1 MIKLFNNIESLEN
14 DLKVIL
20 DGKQIK
26 DYKILLTLNNTI
38 KCYVITEN
46 REALKRFQDKYPTV
60 EFQAISIQDY
70 KENEDIYSTIFD
82 GDDKVNVTSTQ
93 KHLSNLLNPIEKKD
107 WKGFPV
113 ITFYSYKGGVGR
125 STALASC
132 AAYLSNH
139 YSKKIVIL
147 DCDFEAPGFTNFFIE
162 NPSHP
167 VYKNGLVEYFIDS
180 QDGLDNIVLK
190 DYYWEASKFYSGKG
204 SIYVFPAG
212 NLDVSTPVGKRFHT
226 NLVHYLN
233 GLTRID
239 TFSKDILV
247 DQFGQLFE
255 LIKHDINPDVVLI
268 DSKTGFNDIF
278 GVSAFRLSDCVVG
291 FFGNN
296 EQTYPGLY
304 FFLSLLR
311 QENCPKLILANSIIP
326 AQGKRRWFKSFED
339 TVNGYLS
346 SFPVK
351 DEPYSIKMFP
361 IPYNDVLKVLGTTD
375 EDKQD
380 YIDIVQ
386 GNIFPDYN
394 SLFEAIYDVTEDELA
409 ANRKEIKEAESNLR
423 SSNFQEHNSIEFS
436 SGVLPVEESEARRL
450 KVDILKDLQENMPKL
465 YAEDIED
472 FDREF
477 REKRYFYRECME
489 DLFNPDKILVLGNK
503 GTGKS
508 YIYRS
513 LKNRNIVSELRK
525 RANKNNTEYKFIHAV
540 ERSNKM
546 IDTIKFDNDDFSN
559 GTDLFF
565 ERFWTVYIWDAIMLE
580 KPFGFVTQL
589 ETRAISDDN
598 ATAEWF
604 RKIISDNDKIIKIEN
619 DLVKLDKYLYQSGK
633 VQIVIIFDDL
643 DVIVKPDKWSER
655 ISPLINLCKKMS
667 FNCISPK
674 LFLRSDLFEKITN
687 INNKNELENRTIDI
701 EWNRQELFAYF
712 FKLVLSNSKDKF
724 FRLMQL
730 YDYPHVYTNKVKTN
744 LTKAGN
750 QPPLDDYTLK
760 HLCTVFF
767 GKYADTKGSPNFG
780 ESYDWFFLNLKNA
793 NGTISLRPFI
803 DLLTISIREALKK
816 DKSENPILPP
826 YYYTNG
832 QARSEAVENHFK
844 DLASERGNEDLIPI
858 FDYIRDKAS
867 HRYKKVQ
874 LTQKEFFDLLDLI
887 LENCYLKDNHTKDQI
902 IDFLTVNGI
911 IRSKFIRLGNS
922 VHKNYQFALLYKYY
936 LGLKSRDKNK
946 HRYQNG

>member
-1 MIKLFNNIESLEN
+1 MIKLFSNIEALEES
-14 DLKVIL
+14 LKVFISS
-20 DGKQIK
+20 KSIK
-26 DYKILLTLNNTI
+26 DFRIILTLNNTI
-38 KCYVITEN
+38 KCYILGGRNDVIGYLQN
-46 REALKRFQDKYPTV
+46 KFPTA
-60 EFQAISIQDY
+60 EFQLINDEEY
-70 KENEDIYSTIFD
+70 RDNEDIYTSIFE
-82 GDDKVNVTSTQ
+82 GKDKVNVTSTQ
-93 KHLSNLLNPIEKKD
+93 KHLSNLLNPIEEKT

-139 YSKKIVIL
+139 YNKKVVIL

-180 QDGLDNIVLK
+180 QDGLENIVLK
-190 DYYWEASKFYSGKG
+190 DYYWEVSKYYSGKG

-212 NLDVSTPVGKRFHT
+212 NLDVSTPVGKRFPT

-233 GLTRID
+233 GLTRVD
-239 TFSKDILV
+239 TFSKDVLV
-247 DQFGQLFE
+247 GQFNQLFE

-268 DSKTGFNDIF
+268 DSRTGFNDIF

-304 FFLSLLR
+304 FFLNLLK
-311 QENCPKLILANSIIP
+311 QENCPNLILANSIIP
-326 AQGKRRWFKSFED
+326 AQGKRRWFKSFEEI
-339 TVNGYLS
+339 VNGYLS
-346 SFPVK
+346 SFAVK
-351 DEPYSIKMFP
+351 DTPYNIKMFP
-361 IPYNDVLKVLGTTD
+361 IPYSDVLKMLGTID

-380 YIDIVQ
+380 YIDIIQ
-386 GNIFPDYN
+386 GNTFPDYN
-394 SLFEAIYDVTEDELA
+394 SLFEAIYDVTEDKKS
-409 ANRKEIKEAESNLR
+409 ANKDIKEIVSKVETSAQS
-423 SSNFQEHNSIEFS
+423 EHNKIELV
-436 SGVLPVEESEARRL
+436 SGVEPIEESEARRL

-472 FDREF
+472 FDREYK
-477 REKRYFYRECME
+477 EKRYFYRECME

-513 LKNRNIVSELRK
+513 LKNRNIVSELQK
-525 RANKNNTEYKFIHAV
+525 RANKNNNEYKFIHAV

-546 IDTIKFDNDDFSN
+546 IDTIKFDNDDFSK

-580 KPFGFVTQL
+580 NPYGFETQL
-589 ETRAISDDN
+589 EVKTINDDN
-598 ATAEWF
+598 LTAEWF
-604 RKIISDNDKIIKIEN
+604 RKIISDNDKIIKIEE
-619 DLVKLDKYLYQSGK
+619 DLTKLDKYLYQSGK
-633 VQIVIIFDDL
+633 GQIVIIFDDL
-643 DVIVKPDKWSER
+643 DVIVKPHKWSER

-730 YDYPHVYTNKVKTN
+730 YDYPHIYTNKVKAN

-803 DLLTISIREALKK
+803 DLLTISISEALKK
-816 DKSENPILPP
+816 DKSEKPILPP

-867 HRYKKVQ
+867 HKYKKVQ
-874 LTQKEFFDLLDLI
+874 LSQKEFFDLLDLI
-887 LENCYLKDNHTKDQI
+887 LDNCELKDNHTKDQI
-902 IDFLTVNGI
+902 IDFLTINGI

-936 LGLKSRDKNK
+936 LGLKSRDRNRR
-946 HRYQNG
+946 RYQND

>member
-1 MIKLFNNIESLEN
+1 MIKLFCNIETIEKKLN
-14 DLKVIL
+14 QLLKEGGIS
-20 DGKQIK
+20 
-26 DYKILLTLNNTI
+26 DYKILLTLNNTTN
-38 KCYVITEN
+38 CYVISNDNSIMES
-46 REALKRFQDKYPTV
+46 LKEEYPNV
-60 EFQAISIQDY
+60 EFKIISQQEYRD
-70 KENEDIYSTIFD
+70 NEDIYESIFSSK
-82 GDDKVNVTSTQ
+82 DKVNVSSTQ
-93 KHLSNLLNPIEKKD
+93 KHLSNLLNPIEKNTRNE
-107 WKGFPV
+107 FPV

-125 STALASC
+125 STTLASC

-139 YSKKIVIL
+139 YEKKVVIL

-167 VYKNGLVEYFIDS
+167 VYKNGLVEFFIDS
-180 QDGLDNIVLK
+180 QDGLENIVLK
-190 DYYWEASKFYSGKG
+190 DYYWEVSKFYSGKG

-212 NLDVSTPVGKRFHT
+212 NLDVSESVGKRFPT
-226 NLVHYLN
+226 NLIHYLN
-233 GLTRID
+233 GLTRLD
-239 TFSKDILV
+239 TFSKDVLV
-247 DQFGQLFE
+247 EQFRQLFE
-255 LIKHDINPDVVLI
+255 LIKNDINPDVLLI
-268 DSKTGFNDIF
+268 DSRTGFNDIF
-278 GVSAFRLSDCVVG
+278 GVSAFRLSNCVVG

-304 FFLSLLR
+304 FFLNLLK
-311 QENCPKLILANSIIP
+311 QENCPNLILANSIIP

-339 TVNGYLS
+339 TVNGYLL

-351 DEPYSIKMFP
+351 DNPYSIKMFP
-361 IPYNDVLKVLGTTD
+361 IPYSDVLKVLGTID
-375 EDKQD
+375 EDRED
-380 YIDIVQ
+380 YIDIIQ
-386 GNIFPDYN
+386 GNTFPDYN
-394 SLFEAIYDVTEDELA
+394 ALFDAIYDVAEDNKA
-409 ANRKEIKEAESNLR
+409 DINNKTNDIKKHVTSTIEQSKAEPQLGD
-423 SSNFQEHNSIEFS
+423 SSSK
-436 SGVLPVEESEARRL
+436 ESEARKL
-450 KVDILKDLQENMPKL
+450 KVEILKDLQENMPKL

-472 FDREF
+472 FDIEF
-477 REKRYFYRECME
+477 KEKRYFYRECME
-489 DLFNPDKILVLGNK
+489 DLFNPDKILVIGNK

-513 LKNRNIVSELRK
+513 LKNQYIVSELRE
-525 RANKNNTEYKFIHAV
+525 RANKESNDYMFIHAV
-540 ERSNKM
+540 ERSSKM
-546 IDTIKFDNDDFSN
+546 IDTIKFDSDDFSN

-580 KPFGFVTQL
+580 KPYGY
-589 ETRAISDDN
+589 ETSLDVKAIKDDN

-604 RKIISDNDKIIKIEN
+604 RQIIQSNEQVMKIEE
-619 DLVKLDKYLYQSGK
+619 DLSNLDKYLYHNNK
-633 VQIVIIFDDL
+633 EQIVIIFDDL
-643 DVIVKPDKWSER
+643 DVIVKPHKWSER

-674 LFLRSDLFEKITN
+674 LFLRSDLYDKITN

-712 FKLVLSNSKDKF
+712 FKLVLSNSKDRF
-724 FRLMQL
+724 FRIMQL
-730 YDYPHVYTNKVKTN
+730 YDYPHIYTNKVKSN

-760 HLCTVFF
+760 HLCSVFF
-767 GKYADTKGSPNFG
+767 GKYADTKGSPKFG

-816 DKSENPILPP
+816 DKTEIPILSPL
-826 YYYTNG
+826 YYTNG

-844 DLASERGNEDLIPI
+844 DLASERGNVDLIPI

-867 HRYKKVQ
+867 HRYKKEQ
-874 LTQKEFFDLLDLI
+874 LTQQEFFELLDLI
-887 LENCYLKDNHTKDQI
+887 LDNCDLKDNHTKDQI
-902 IDFLTVNGI
+902 IDFLTINGI

-936 LGLKSRDKNK
+936 LGLQSRDRRK
-946 HRYQNG
+946 RR